1 MKGGTTLNKV
11 INEQTEKMTIN
22 VNHIDLGKIDI
33 LVENSFFTNRS
44 DFIRTAIRNELSKN
58 EPFISKTI
66 EKKEFAIGI
75 AYLEADDFKNAIQ
88 NNQILTLN
96 YIGLLV
102 IKQNVTL
109 EMIKKSVKKIDVKGT
124 LIAPKEIK
132 NYLKNL

>member
-1 MKGGTTLNKV
+1 MNKV

-58 EPFISKTI
+58 EAFINKTI

-75 AYLEADDFKNAIQ
+75 AYFDADDFKKVIE
-88 NNQILTLN
+88 NNQILDLK

-102 IKQNVTL
+102 IKEDVTL
-109 EMIKKSVKKIDVKGT
+109 EMIKKSVKRIDIKGT